1 MTIRT
6 DDWIHLSVPELH
18 GLQRPVVLRSQHLPK
33 RHLFPRH
40 SHTWN
45 QFVYATSGTLFAA
58 IENAWYVISPE
69 QAYWVPTGIVH
80 MTGALQDSEFRSLYI
95 DDSVAA
101 ELPREGFVFS
111 VTPLMRTLIIELS
124 ELEKAG
130 ERSDYSE
137 RVERLILDQLVRL
150 PKESFHLPWPHSPML
165 LKMCQ
170 ELFDNPSDDRDIEA
184 WGRELGAS
192 PRTLHRRFEREVGIG
207 IREWRNRLRV
217 FRAIDL
223 LGASDNIT
231 EIALELGYS
240 TPSAFTYMF
249 RQRMGCAPSEWRR
262 TIRTTQ

>member
-1 MTIRT
+1 MTIPT
-6 DDWIHLSVPELH
+6 GNWIPESLPEMS
-18 GLQRPVVLRSQHLPK
+18 GLRRPIVLRSQHLPK
-33 RHLFPRH
+33 RHLFPQH

-45 QFVYATSGTLFAA
+45 QFLYATSGTLLAA

-69 QAYWVPTGIVH
+69 QAYWVPTGVVH
-80 MTGALQDSEFRSLYI
+80 TTGSLQDAEFRSLYI

-101 ELPREGFVFS
+101 QLPRDSIVFS
-111 VTPLMRTLIIELS
+111 VTPLMRSLIIEIS
-124 ELEKAG
+124 ELEKRG
-130 ERSDYSE
+130 EQSDYVE

-165 LKMCQ
+165 LRMCQ
-170 ELFDNPSDDRDIEA
+170 ELFENPSDGRDIET

-192 PRTLHRRFEREVGIG
+192 TRTIHRKFEREVGIG

-217 FRAIDL
+217 FRALDL
-223 LGASDNIT
+223 LGTSDNIT

-249 RQRMGCAPSEWRR
+249 RQRMGCAPTEWRR
-262 TIRTTQ
+262 TIRATQ

>member
-6 DDWIHLSVPELH
+6 DDWIHLQVPELD
-18 GLQRPVVLRSQHLPK
+18 GLPRPIIVRSQHLPK

-40 SHTWN
+40 SHRWN
-45 QFVYATSGTLFAA
+45 QFLYATSGTMFAA

-69 QAYWVPTGIVH
+69 QAYWVPTGVVH
-80 MTGALQDSEFRSLYI
+80 MTGALQDAEFRSLYI
-95 DDSVAA
+95 RDDVAA
-101 ELPREGFVFS
+101 QLPRESIVFS
-111 VTPLMRTLIIELS
+111 VTPLMRALIVELT
-124 ELEKAG
+124 ELGRAG
-130 ERSDYSE
+130 EQSDYVE
-137 RVERLILDQLVRL
+137 RVERLILDQIVRL
-150 PKESFHLPWPHSPML
+150 PSESFHLPWPQSPML
-165 LKMCQ
+165 LRMCQ
-170 ELFDNPSDDRDIEA
+170 ELFDNPSDERDIAA

-207 IREWRNRLRV
+207 LREWRNRLRV

-262 TIRTTQ
+262 TIRATQ